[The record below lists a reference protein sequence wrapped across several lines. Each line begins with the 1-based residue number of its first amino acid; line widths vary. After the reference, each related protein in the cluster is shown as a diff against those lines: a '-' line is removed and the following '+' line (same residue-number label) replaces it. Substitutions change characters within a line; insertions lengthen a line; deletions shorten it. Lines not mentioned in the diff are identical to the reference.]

1 VNDKE
6 DKKTKKAK
14 EQKQIQ
20 DYLARRNN
28 SINRPYQGGAPGL
41 TQTKVRK
48 FGARQKKD
56 DFVYPSI
63 KKQIKGKHKNIDIV
77 VFMQGW
83 RSEYIVAEEDAQL
96 IHKINKNKAYHP
108 ISYFRTSIKRKE
120 KKDFINEL
128 RKVNKGYAF
137 LDRIKNTNPVMR
149 KVVDCSDIKLIG
161 EKY

>member
-20 DYLARRNN
+20 DYLARRKN

-41 TQTKVRK
+41 TQTRISK
-48 FGARQKKD
+48 FGARQKKY
-56 DFVYPSI
+56 DFVYPGI
-63 KKQIKGKHKNIDIV
+63 KKQLKDKHKHINI

-83 RSEYIVAEEDAQL
+83 RSEYIVAEEDAEL
-96 IHKINKNKAYHP
+96 IHKIDKNKEYHQ

-128 RKVNKGYAF
+128 HKENKGYAF

-149 KVVDCSDIKLIG
+149 IVVDSSDKKLIG

>member
-1 VNDKE
+1 MNDRE
-6 DKKTKKAK
+6 NKKTKKAK

-20 DYLARRNN
+20 DYLARTKN
-28 SINRPYQGGAPGL
+28 SINRPYQAGSPGL
-41 TQTKVRK
+41 TQTRVSN
-48 FGARQKKD
+48 FGTRQKKS

-63 KKQIKGKHKNIDIV
+63 KKQLKGKHKHIDV

-83 RSEYIVAEEDAQL
+83 LSEYIVAEEDAEL
-96 IHKINKNKAYHP
+96 IHKIDKNKVYHQ
-108 ISYFRTSIKRKE
+108 ISYFRTSINPKE

-128 RKVNKGYAF
+128 QKANKGYAF

-149 KVVDCSDIKLIG
+149 IVVDSSDEKLIG

>member
-1 VNDKE
+1 MVELMAAQPPN
-6 DKKTKKAK
+6 KAK
-14 EQKQIQ
+14 TATRDEI
-20 DYLARRNN
+20 LM
-28 SINRPYQGGAPGL
+28 
-41 TQTKVRK
+41 T
-48 FGARQKKD
+48 D
-56 DFVYPSI
+56 DVVDNLGDEIIDLDAVGQF
-63 KKQIKGKHKNIDIV
+63 KKQLKDKHKHINI

-96 IHKINKNKAYHP
+96 IHKIDKNKEYHQ

-128 RKVNKGYAF
+128 HKENKGYAF

-149 KVVDCSDIKLIG
+149 IVVDSSDKKLIG